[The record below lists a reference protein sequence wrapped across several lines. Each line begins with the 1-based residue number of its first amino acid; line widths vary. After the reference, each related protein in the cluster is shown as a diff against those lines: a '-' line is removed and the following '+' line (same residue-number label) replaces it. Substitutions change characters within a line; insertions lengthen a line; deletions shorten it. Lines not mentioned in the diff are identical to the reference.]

1 MAEIIPFRG
10 LRFNQEKIRELK
22 LALSP
27 PYDVISAAEQSR
39 LYKAHKYNVVRIIL
53 GKEKKSDDA
62 LHNRYSRARGFFKSW
77 LRQGIL
83 IQDKKPSIYIY
94 EQSYIFEGRR
104 LRRIGFIA
112 LLKLEP
118 PDKGVIL
125 AHEKTFSKPRE
136 DRLKLLQ
143 STEANLSPIFGL
155 YPDEHFIIERLL
167 AGYRRTASI
176 ADFEFEGTR
185 NRLWRIDSSNFIQAL
200 TKLIRRKIIFIADGH
215 HRYEAAYYYK
225 KLMSKKRA
233 LNAST
238 AFTANPELSRR
249 ISADYVMMYFCN
261 LASGGLKIL
270 PTHRVIRNIPKVEL
284 ATLPLIL
291 QSYFTI
297 LPVSSRKE
305 LFSRLRL
312 PGASPPRRA
321 SQHEFGL
328 YLKDKG
334 FYLLKLKQKTILN
347 TDKPP
352 RLRRGDSRSHSCYNS
367 LDVVILHNLILD
379 KLIGI
384 KEENAGA
391 QNILYTRDEQ
401 EAMRLVKNQEYDCA
415 FFLNPPSPRQ
425 VSAIAARSLR
435 KMPHKSTY
443 FYPKPLSGLVI
454 NGLGKN
460 AAF

>member
-1 MAEIIPFRG
+1 MAQIIPFRG
-10 LRFNQEKIRELK
+10 LRFNRKKIKDLK
-22 LALSP
+22 LAVSP

-62 LHNRYSRARGFFKSW
+62 LCNRYSRARNFFKSW

-94 EQSYIFEGRR
+94 EQSYILEARR

-125 AHEKTFSKPRE
+125 AHEKTFCKPKE
-136 DRLKLLQ
+136 DRLKLLK

-155 YPDEHFIIERLL
+155 YPDEHFRIDRLL
-167 AGYRRTASI
+167 SGYCRTMPL
-176 ADFEFEGTR
+176 ADFEFEGIR
-185 NRLWRIDSSNFIQAL
+185 NRLWQIDSRNFIQAL
-200 TKLIRRKIIFIADGH
+200 TKLMRRKIIFIADGH

-233 LNAST
+233 VI
-238 AFTANPELSRR
+238 NPERSRR
-249 ISADYVMMYFCN
+249 INADYVMMYFSN

-270 PTHRVIRNIPKVEL
+270 PTHRAIRNIPKAEL
-284 ATLPLIL
+284 ARLPMIL
-291 QSYFTI
+291 QRYFTI
-297 LPVSSRKE
+297 SQVSSQKE
-305 LFSRLRL
+305 LFSRLTQE
-312 PGASPPRRA
+312 GVSPPRGA
-321 SQHEFGL
+321 SQHLFGL
-328 YLKDKG
+328 YLKGKG
-334 FYLLKLKQKTILN
+334 FYLLKLKQKKILKM
-347 TDKPP
+347 D
-352 RLRRGDSRSHSCYNS
+352 SCYSS

-379 KLIGI
+379 KLLGI
-384 KEENAGA
+384 KEEKAGV

-401 EAMRLVKNQEYDCA
+401 EAMRLVNNRKYDCA
-415 FFLNPPSPRQ
+415 FFLNPPRPGQ
-425 VSAIAARSLR
+425 VSAIAGRSLR

-454 NGLGKN
+454 NKLEKSDGR
-460 AAF
+460 

>member
-155 YPDEHFIIERLL
+155 YPDEHFRIDRLL
-167 AGYRRTASI
+167 TGYRRTAPL
-176 ADFEFEGTR
+176 ADFEFEGIR
-185 NRLWRIDSSNFIQAL
+185 NRLWRIDSRNFIQAL
-200 TKLIRRKIIFIADGH
+200 TKLMRRKRIFIADGH
-215 HRYEAAYYYK
+215 HRHEAAYYYK

-233 LNAST
+233 
-238 AFTANPELSRR
+238 
-249 ISADYVMMYFCN
+249 V
-261 LASGGLKIL
+261 
-270 PTHRVIRNIPKVEL
+270 
-284 ATLPLIL
+284 
-291 QSYFTI
+291 
-297 LPVSSRKE
+297 
-305 LFSRLRL
+305 
-312 PGASPPRRA
+312 
-321 SQHEFGL
+321 
-328 YLKDKG
+328 
-334 FYLLKLKQKTILN
+334 
-347 TDKPP
+347 
-352 RLRRGDSRSHSCYNS
+352 RS
-367 LDVVILHNLILD
+367 
-379 KLIGI
+379 
-384 KEENAGA
+384 E
-391 QNILYTRDEQ
+391 
-401 EAMRLVKNQEYDCA
+401 
-415 FFLNPPSPRQ
+415 
-425 VSAIAARSLR
+425 
-435 KMPHKSTY
+435 
-443 FYPKPLSGLVI
+443 
-454 NGLGKN
+454 
-460 AAF
+460 

>member
-233 LNAST
+233 VNAST

-312 PGASPPRRA
+312 PGASPPRRV

-347 TDKPP
+347 TDKQPARRRRGASSSHKPP
-352 RLRRGDSRSHSCYNS
+352 RLRRR
-367 LDVVILHNLILD
+367 
-379 KLIGI
+379 
-384 KEENAGA
+384 
-391 QNILYTRDEQ
+391 R
-401 EAMRLVKNQEYDCA
+401 
-415 FFLNPPSPRQ
+415 
-425 VSAIAARSLR
+425 
-435 KMPHKSTY
+435 
-443 FYPKPLSGLVI
+443 
-454 NGLGKN
+454 
-460 AAF
+460 